1 MRSKSLFSILSILIL
16 TAVSLTA
23 VFLTAVPSQAVVNI
37 QNIGSGAR
45 ASSLGNAF
53 VAVADNAD
61 AVFANPAGLNQ
72 LKSAQ
77 LAYTNVS
84 LLFTGISA
92 DNLGQHVASYARPLG
107 GKMSLGL
114 GYERIGSDLLSENG
128 AFLSLS
134 FKLSPK
140 LSLGL
145 TGKYVFWS
153 VGDIP
158 NDAVSDLADPLSNQS
173 QGAIGA
179 DIGLLWKAPI
189 RDARVGFLL
198 KNALQPNVAKGPV
211 KNVDGSD
218 AGDVPMDLHLGFSTS
233 VAEAS
238 MVSVQWVMRDLT
250 GEQVDKRLVIG
261 GETKVAEG
269 FMLRAGGS
277 KIFEDQASG
286 DINAG
291 LGYKW
296 NKTMFDYGYHIPLD
310 LTETNGSHRFSLG
323 YVF

>member
-1 MRSKSLFSILSILIL
+1 MKRVTNRIFAISAILAL
-16 TAVSLTA
+16 TAVS
-23 VFLTAVPSQAVVNI
+23 SDAVVNI

-72 LKSAQ
+72 LKGSQ
-77 LAYTNVS
+77 LAYTNVT
-84 LLFTGISA
+84 LLFSGIDG
-92 DNLGQHVASYARPLG
+92 DNLGQHVVSYARP

-114 GYERIGSDLLSENG
+114 GYERIGSDLMSENG
-128 AFLSLS
+128 AFLSLG

-145 TGKYVFWS
+145 TAKYVFWS
-153 VGDIP
+153 VGAIP
-158 NDAVSDLADPLSNQS
+158 DDAVSGRPDPLSNQS

-179 DIGLLWKAPI
+179 DLGVLWKSPI
-189 RDARVGFLL
+189 RDARVGLLL
-198 KNALQPNVAKGPV
+198 KNALQPNVAKGNV
-211 KNVDGSD
+211 KNTDGSD
-218 AGDVPMDLHLGFSTS
+218 AGDVPMDLHIGVATS

-250 GEQVDKRLVIG
+250 GEETDQRLVVG

-277 KIFEDQASG
+277 KIFEDEASG

-296 NKTMFDYGYHIPLD
+296 NKTHFDYGYHIPLD
-310 LTETNGSHRFSLG
+310 LTETKGSHRFSLA
-323 YVF
+323 YLF

>member
-1 MRSKSLFSILSILIL
+1 MRSKSLFSTFAIPFSTFASLAL
-16 TAVSLTA
+16 TAVASD
-23 VFLTAVPSQAVVNI
+23 AVVNI

-72 LKSAQ
+72 LKGAQ

-84 LLFTGISA
+84 LLFTGIDA

-128 AFLSLS
+128 AFLSLGL
-134 FKLSPK
+134 KLSRK

-145 TGKYVFWS
+145 TAKYVFWS

-158 NDAVSDLADPLSNQS
+158 NDAETGQADPLSNQS

-189 RDARVGFLL
+189 RDARVGLLL
-198 KNALQPNVAKGPV
+198 KNALQPNVAKGNV
-211 KNVDGSD
+211 KNTDGSD
-218 AGDVPMDLHLGFSTS
+218 AGDVPMDLHIGVSTS

-250 GEQVDKRLVIG
+250 GEEVDKRLVVG

-277 KIFEDQASG
+277 KIFEDEASG
-286 DINAG
+286 DVNAG

-296 NKTMFDYGYHIPLD
+296 NKTQFDYGYHIPLD
-310 LTETNGSHRFSLG
+310 LRETNGSHRFSLG